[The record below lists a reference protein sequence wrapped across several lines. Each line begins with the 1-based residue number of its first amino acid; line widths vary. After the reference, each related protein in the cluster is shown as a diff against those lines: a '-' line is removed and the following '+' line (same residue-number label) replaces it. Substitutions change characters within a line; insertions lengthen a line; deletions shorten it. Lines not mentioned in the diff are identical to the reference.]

1 MNHELQIKSNF
12 WKYCHSTFES
22 KKMSNPVLTNQPAI
36 PFSKTVKGQSMST
49 NPFLPSPPPPHLDE
63 KAEPTIERI

>member
-1 MNHELQIKSNF
+1 MNSRSKAIF
-12 WKYCHSTFES
+12 GSTAAPFLNQ

-49 NPFLPSPPPPHLDE
+49 NPFLPPSG
-63 KAEPTIERI
+63 